1 MTDLDEL
8 MSLDPLSLSSQQI
21 DEIIAYQ
28 RKNRASRE
36 AGVKVK
42 KGKNPDAPK
51 VKLDLTALGLIP
63 KKIEG
68 PIMKRRV

>member
-8 MSLDPLSLSSQQI
+8 MNLDPLELSAQQI

-28 RKNRASRE
+28 RKNRALRE

-42 KGKNPDAPK
+42 KGDTGTPK

-63 KKIEG
+63 KKVAGSTI
-68 PIMKRRV
+68 KRRI